1 MKISSHTVQVSN
13 IVSRTTFGTSSTEF
27 CLDDTGEFYV
37 VCQPF
42 PPLYQV
48 MVESSSPRQF
58 SGLLIVQVSSTV
70 TALLTICYVLIA
82 LIAFIG
88 NCLVMYVVCVS
99 R

>member
-1 MKISSHTVQVSN
+1 MTETN
-13 IVSRTTFGTSSTEF
+13 FTEF
-27 CLDDTGEFYV
+27 CLDDTGESYIA
-37 VCQPF
+37 CHLQ

-48 MVESSSPRQF
+48 DISTSR
-58 SGLLIVQVSSTV
+58 LHYTITVQVSSTV
-70 TALLTICYVLIA
+70 TALLTIFYVLIA